1 MMERAYLFCFD
12 DPETKETKD
21 CCILAEDNESAIRKF
36 FEEVPIDYG
45 QYYDIFKQEMVFVQR
60 EYIAISDRYS
70 EYWCRES
77 ELTEKAYRELIA
89 AWQNVERCLSKW
101 KKHLI
106 RNEYA
111 FHLSARVLQ
120 KKRDFN
126 PEEKREIYRES
137 VKSAESVLEKW
148 RIKK

>member
-1 MMERAYLFCFD
+1 MERAYLFCFD

-21 CCILAEDNESAIRKF
+21 CCILADENASAIRKF
-36 FEEVPIDYG
+36 FEEVPVDYG
-45 QYYDIFKQEMVFVQR
+45 EYFDIFMKKMVFVQR

-70 EYWCRES
+70 EYWCREL
-77 ELTEKAYRELIA
+77 ELTERAYRELIA
-89 AWQNVERCLSKW
+89 AQQNVERCLSKW

-120 KKRDFN
+120 NKRDFN

-137 VKSAESVLEKW
+137 VESAESVLEKW
-148 RIKK
+148 RKKT